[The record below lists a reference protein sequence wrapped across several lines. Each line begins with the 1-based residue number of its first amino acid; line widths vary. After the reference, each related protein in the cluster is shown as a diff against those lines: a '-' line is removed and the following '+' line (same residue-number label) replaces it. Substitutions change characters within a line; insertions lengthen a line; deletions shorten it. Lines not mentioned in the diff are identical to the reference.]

1 MPEASGQRERLPS
14 RRLFPFLTGYALGNS
29 GDMFTQIAVLWT
41 GYTLSGKAAISLAGL
56 GGAWTLATAVMGLI
70 SGPVVDRFNR
80 RNALIWLHAGQALLS
95 LGLFAL
101 AQANL
106 LQMWHLWAYLIGSS
120 MVVVPC
126 GMAFDSLLPDLVK
139 KDRLVRIN
147 GLLSSWGM
155 ADNMAEAA
163 ASGVVLAIWGPAPV
177 LLFNGLMYFVGALA
191 ALAVPAQYGSVA
203 DAEPGARWNPLADLR
218 ITFRYIVREPLL
230 RRYIP
235 LAQTSGLV
243 FACLFFMP
251 PVVSAALGMESEGFG
266 FFQSV
271 TIGGVLIASLLASS
285 IGTKWPKVKMWI
297 GGQLLYALGFLALGL
312 LIHPVPAFIGFFL
325 FGFGCTGG
333 RIYQSSLYQQIVPTQ
348 HRGRIFGIGR
358 FLGGVLQPAALSL
371 AMLFVDR
378 SGVGVVLIGIAA
390 VMIALVS
397 AEALLLPLHETKW
410 ILTHPPTASGE
421 SATAD

>member
-1 MPEASGQRERLPS
+1 MESTHNHGRLPN
-14 RRLFPFLTGYALGNS
+14 RRLVMFLTGYALGNS

-41 GYTLSGKAAISLAGL
+41 GYTLSGRAALSLAGL

-70 SGPVVDRFNR
+70 SGPLIDRFNR

-126 GMAFDSLLPDLVK
+126 GMAFDSLLPDLVE

-163 ASGVVLAIWGPAPV
+163 ASGVALAIWGPAPV
-177 LLFNGLMYFVGALA
+177 FLFNGLMYFVGALA
-191 ALAVPAQYGSVA
+191 ALAVPSEYGSVA
-203 DAEPGARWNPLADLR
+203 DAPSDTRWHPLADLR
-218 ITFRYIVREPLL
+218 ITFRYMVREPLL

-235 LAQTSGLV
+235 LRLIGGLV

-271 TIGGVLIASLLASS
+271 TIGGVLAGSLLASS
-285 IGTKWPKVKMWI
+285 IGTKWPKVKMWL
-297 GGQLLYALGFLALGL
+297 GGQLLYALGLLALGL

-325 FGFGCTGG
+325 FGVGCTGG
-333 RIYQSSLYQQIVPTQ
+333 RIYQGSLYQQIVPTQ
-348 HRGRIFGIGR
+348 HRGRIFGIGS
-358 FLGGVLQPAALSL
+358 FLGGVFQPAALGL

-378 SGVGVVLIGIAA
+378 SGVGVVLVGIAA
-390 VMIALVS
+390 VIVVLVS
-397 AEALLLPLHETKW
+397 VEALLLPLHETKW
-410 ILTHPPTASGE
+410 ILTHPPSRSGE
-421 SATAD
+421 TPTAD